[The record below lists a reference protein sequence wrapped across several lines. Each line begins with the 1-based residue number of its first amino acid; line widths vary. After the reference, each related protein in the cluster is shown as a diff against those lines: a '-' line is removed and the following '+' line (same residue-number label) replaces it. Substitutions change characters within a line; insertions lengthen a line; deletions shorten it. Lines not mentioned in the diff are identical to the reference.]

1 MPKYAL
7 FSPENRNS
15 GLKNELLKI
24 MPRELIKEFGA
35 FIFEK
40 NANGIKIAAVNP
52 KNIVLRRYAKERFD
66 NKVEWFSA
74 TKEDVDFIL
83 KNIKRDFKNEILQ
96 LAATAIESN
105 ENITKIVDGIMEYAF
120 AEKASD
126 IHIEPLRNEIVV
138 RFRIDG
144 TLYQMLILPRNI
156 HQALV
161 ARIKIIANLRI
172 DEYRRPQD
180 GRIEPESFPNT
191 SLRISTMPTLF
202 GEKIALRIL
211 DDSQKNIS
219 IEELGF
225 SEEQKNTILENIE
238 KPFGMIIASGPTG
251 SGKTTTLYAL
261 LQLLKKEGFNIS
273 TLEDPIEYVLPGVNQ
288 IQINPQVGLTFPT
301 GLRALLRQDP
311 DIMMVGEIRDAE
323 TAAMAAN
330 AAMTGHIVFTT
341 IHTNDAASAFTR
353 FLEMKVDD
361 FVVSSTINLV
371 IAQRLVRRVCNK
383 CAEERELDKVTLKKI
398 KERKDVMA
406 ALEERKK
413 GLFNKL
419 DEMTFRRGKGC
430 ELCFQ
435 TGYLGRIG
443 IFELLKPNK
452 EIHDLIL
459 SHQSSESIRAA
470 AEKDGFRDMITDGI
484 DKVFSGI
491 TTFEEVL
498 RTTKNV

>member
-1 MPKYAL
+1 MVKYPI

-15 GLKNELLKI
+15 GLKKELLKI
-24 MPRELIKEFGA
+24 MPRELIQEFGA
-35 FIFEK
+35 FVFE
-40 NANGIKIAAVNP
+40 NNPDAIKIAALNP
-52 KNIVLRRYAKERFD
+52 ENAVLRRYVKERFD

-74 TKEDVDFIL
+74 TKEDVDFML
-83 KNIKRDFKNEILQ
+83 KNLKRDFKNEILE
-96 LAATAIESN
+96 LAATVVENN
-105 ENITKIVDGIMEYAF
+105 ENITKIIDAVMEYAF
-120 AEKASD
+120 YEKASD
-126 IHIEPLRNEIVV
+126 IHIEPLRNEIAV

-144 TLYQMLILPRNI
+144 ALHQMLILPRNI

-180 GRIEPESFPNT
+180 GRIEPENFPNT
-191 SLRISTMPTLF
+191 SLRTSIMPTLF
-202 GEKIALRIL
+202 GEKVVLRIL

-219 IEELGF
+219 IEKLGF

-261 LQLLKKEGFNIS
+261 LQLLKKEGLNIS
-273 TLEDPIEYVLPGVNQ
+273 TLEDPIEYVLSGVNQ

-311 DIMMVGEIRDAE
+311 NVMMVGEIRDTE

-330 AAMTGHIVFTT
+330 AAMTGHLVFTT

-371 IAQRLVRRVCNK
+371 IAQRLVRRVCDK
-383 CAEERELDKVTLKKI
+383 CAEERKLDKATLKKI
-398 KERKDVMA
+398 RERKDVIV

-413 GLFNKL
+413 GLFDKL
-419 DEMTFRRGKGC
+419 DEMAFRQGKGC
-430 ELCFQ
+430 ESCFQ
-435 TGYLGRIG
+435 TGYSGRIG

-459 SHQSSESIRAA
+459 SHQSSERIKTA

-484 DKVFSGI
+484 DKVFVGI